1 MSVHNL
7 FRHFLIFPGR
17 VLSREVKRRL
27 NPIPGEKVYALSSA
41 DKDGN
46 VRQMDNNG
54 NYFKSP
60 TPEEVNNF
68 VNQQLENSQKLT
80 QNILANV
87 QETLQNIGKEKK
99 KDKLVSHSVI
109 IK

>member
-1 MSVHNL
+1 M
-7 FRHFLIFPGR
+7 
-17 VLSREVKRRL
+17 
-27 NPIPGEKVYALSSA
+27 NPNPGEKYYGLSSA

-68 VNQQLENSQKLT
+68 VNEQIENSQKLT

-87 QETLQNIGKEKK
+87 QETLQNIGEMKKEEKFCYIQ
-99 KDKLVSHSVI
+99 S
-109 IK
+109 